1 MHVMLMTYGTR
12 GDVQPFVALGRG
24 LIQQGHRVTLAAPE
38 RFAAFITENDLEF
51 APLTDALIALMDD
64 RLFASS
70 ADPKASRFQ
79 KITSLIALGKKA
91 RGLQDVLLDDIFNII
106 SQDKPDVIVF
116 HPKTFG
122 AFAIGRHFV
131 IPTVMAQLIPS
142 FIPTADYPH
151 MGIPDLGFRGGLGRF
166 YNLLTSK
173 LICRL
178 LNATLRRQVC
188 RWAARRQ
195 NGIKAKD
202 LDIVKSCQSGALRII
217 HAFSNAVIARPDDW
231 PKHSTVTGY
240 WFLERDAQ
248 TNPPDP
254 ALQQFVESHQNLIY
268 IGFGSMHGNDPG
280 AMAEMI
286 SKAVSQSGETD
297 VAAIVATGWGGM
309 RDIDW
314 PDNVF
319 ALKEVPHDWLFPKVD
334 IVIHHGGAGT
344 CAAALRAGRPSII
357 IPFFGDQPFW
367 AKRLHKL
374 GVSPRPIKPAKLD
387 ATLLAEQIHT
397 VLKTPAYRTTA
408 ERISHQIAGE
418 GGINTAIA
426 EIAAAVKAHNPP
438 PTGSL

>member
-24 LIQQGHRVTLAAPE
+24 LLQQGHRVTLAAPE
-38 RFAAFITENDLEF
+38 RFAGFVTEYDLEF
-51 APLTDALIALMDD
+51 EALTDALIALMDD

-79 KITSLIALGKKA
+79 KITSLIALGKKT
-91 RGLQDVLLDDIFNII
+91 RGLQDVLLDDIFKTI

-122 AFAIGRHFV
+122 AFAIGRHFG

-142 FIPTADYPH
+142 FIPTGDYPH
-151 MGIPDLGFRGGLGRF
+151 MGIPDLGFRGGLGRC

-173 LICRL
+173 LMCRL

-188 RWAARRQ
+188 RWAERRQ

-202 LDIVKSCQSGALRII
+202 LDIVKSCQSGALPII
-217 HAFSNAVIARPDDW
+217 HAFSEAVIARPDDW
-231 PKHSTVTGY
+231 PKHATVTGY
-240 WFLERDAQ
+240 WFLDNSPQ
-248 TNPPDP
+248 TQAPDP
-254 ALQQFVESHQNLIY
+254 ALQKFVESHKNLIY

-280 AMAEMI
+280 AMAQMI
-286 SKAVSQSGETD
+286 AKAASQSSGSD

-309 RDIDW
+309 HDIDW
-314 PDNVF
+314 PDNIF
-319 ALKEVPHDWLFPKVD
+319 AVKEVPHDWLFTKVD

-387 ATLLAEQIHT
+387 ATLLAKQIQT
-397 VLKTPAYRTTA
+397 VFKTPSYRNNA
-408 ERISHQIAGE
+408 ERMSREITHE
-418 GGINTAIA
+418 DGIKTAIA
-426 EIAAAVKAHNPP
+426 QIAAAVENSDG
-438 PTGSL
+438 T

>member
-24 LIQQGHRVTLAAPE
+24 LIQHGHRVTLAVPE
-38 RFAAFITENDLEF
+38 RFAGFVTDHDLEF
-51 APLTDALIALMDD
+51 TPLTDALIALMDD
-64 RLFASS
+64 PQFAHAS
-70 ADPKASRFQ
+70 DPKASTFQ
-79 KITSLIALGKKA
+79 KLRSLLSVGKKA
-91 RGLQDVLLDDIFNII
+91 RGLQDTLLDDIFRAID
-106 SQDKPDVIVF
+106 QAKPDVIVF

-122 AFAIGRHFV
+122 ALPIGRHFG
-131 IPTVMAQLIPS
+131 IPVVMAQLIPS
-142 FIPTADYPH
+142 FIPTGDYPH
-151 MGIPDLGFRGGLGRF
+151 MGIPDLGGMGALGRC

-188 RWAARRQ
+188 RWAVRRQ

-202 LDIVKSCQSGALRII
+202 LDIVKSCQSGALPII

-231 PKHSTVTGY
+231 PKHATVTGY
-240 WFLERDAQ
+240 WFLDGAAQ

-254 ALQQFVESHQNLIY
+254 ALQNFVESHKNLIY
-268 IGFGSMHGNDPG
+268 IGFGSMPGNDPT

-286 SKAVSQSGETD
+286 AEAISQADVS
-297 VAAIVATGWGGM
+297 AIVATGWGGM
-309 RDIDW
+309 GDIDW
-314 PDNVF
+314 PANILAVR
-319 ALKEVPHDWLFPKVD
+319 EVPHDWLFPKVD

-367 AKRLHKL
+367 ARRLHRL

-387 ATLLAEQIHT
+387 ATLLAKQIQT

-418 GGINTAIA
+418 DGINTAIA
-426 EIAAAVKAHNPP
+426 EITAAVEAHNPP

>member
-12 GDVQPFVALGRG
+12 GDVQPFVALGHG

-38 RFAAFITENDLEF
+38 RFAAFVTENDLEF
-51 APLTDALIALMDD
+51 AALTDALIALMDD

-70 ADPKASRFQ
+70 ADPKSSRFH

-91 RGLQDVLLDDIFNII
+91 RGLQDALLDDIFKTI

-122 AFAIGRHFV
+122 AFAIGRHFG

-142 FIPTADYPH
+142 FIPTGDYPH
-151 MGIPDLGFRGGLGRF
+151 MGIPDLGFRGGLGRG

-173 LICRL
+173 LICKL
-178 LNATLRRQVC
+178 LNTTLRRQVC
-188 RWAARRQ
+188 RWAARRK
-195 NGIKAKD
+195 NGIKTKD

-217 HAFSNAVIARPDDW
+217 HAFSNAVISRPDDW
-231 PKHSTVTGY
+231 PKHATVTGY
-240 WFLERDAQ
+240 WFLDGAAQ

-254 ALQQFVESHQNLIY
+254 ALQQFAESHQNLIY
-268 IGFGSMHGNDPG
+268 IGFGSMHGNDPT

-286 SKAVSQSGETD
+286 AKAVSQAD
-297 VAAIVATGWGGM
+297 VSAIIATGWGGM
-309 RDIDW
+309 RDLDW

-344 CAAALRAGRPSII
+344 SAAALRAGRPSII

-367 AKRLHKL
+367 ANRLHKL
-374 GVSPRPIKPAKLD
+374 GVSPRPIKPGKLD
-387 ATLLAEQIHT
+387 ATLLAEQIQT

-408 ERISHQIAGE
+408 ERISHQIADE
-418 GGINTAIA
+418 DGINTAIA
-426 EIAAAVKAHNPP
+426 EIAAAVEAHNPP